1 MPAEVGDP
9 ARFVHMDDLHS
20 RISSCS
26 LVSLG
31 FVNHYRLRLVTNIQY
46 RPKHL
51 FLIQCLLL
59 AESRPLT
66 RYDRRLN
73 HTKLQSAIRYQRFE
87 VDDAL

>member
-51 FLIQCLLL
+51 LIQCLLL
-59 AESRPLT
+59 ADSCL
-66 RYDRRLN
+66 
-73 HTKLQSAIRYQRFE
+73 
-87 VDDAL
+87 